1 MAARKSS
8 ASRSS
13 KASFDVWHRRLGH
26 IQPITVKKAAELVDG
41 IEIDGSTTPNN
52 GDQSHCEICR
62 LSQAPRQI
70 SRRPWGR
77 QFGRYG
83 QIFYDIVV
91 MPIAYNKM
99 QYFTHFYVSGI
110 RFHWV
115 YPHQFKNDAVVAIRH
130 FLAFATKVLK
140 LPIIAVHADNE
151 QAVREDVEKELK
163 REGFIITHTIPQHA
177 EMNGPGERSGG
188 VITMK
193 ARKLRIE
200 GKLPEALW
208 PEMVMAAAWILNRTP
223 TYLKDKSQWIVP
235 WDEARALLDA
245 DGVKKSDLSGI
256 RIYGSLTYFRLD
268 RIPQRNKLRP
278 LKSAF

>member
-200 GKLPEALW
+200 GKLPEALL

-235 WDEARALLDA
+235 WDEARPLLDA
-245 DGVKKSDLSGI
+245 DGVKKSDLSGL